1 MQDKKHISV
10 VAGGA
15 GFIGSNLCRRLLRD
29 GRHVVCID
37 NLSTGCFENVRSM
50 IGDDFEFIRHDITE
64 PLPFSLHAD
73 EIYNLAC
80 PASPTHYQKDAIH
93 TTKTAVI
100 GTINMLELARANGCP
115 ILQSSTSE
123 VYGNPE
129 VHPQTEDYCGYV
141 NPVGVR
147 SCYDEGKRCAESLCM
162 DYHRQ
167 YGVNVKIVRIFN
179 TYGPGMA
186 ADDGRVVSNFI
197 TQALSGLPITIY
209 GDGSQTRSF
218 MYIDD
223 LIEALVR
230 MTEIAKDVTGPVN
243 LGNPDERSVNELADM
258 VIELTGSHSQLI
270 HIVATAV
277 AMWAIIY
284 I

>member
-179 TYGPGMA
+179 TYGPEMD

-230 MTEIAKDVTGPVN
+230 MTETAKNVTGPVN

-258 VIELTGSHSQLI
+258 VIALTGSHSQLI